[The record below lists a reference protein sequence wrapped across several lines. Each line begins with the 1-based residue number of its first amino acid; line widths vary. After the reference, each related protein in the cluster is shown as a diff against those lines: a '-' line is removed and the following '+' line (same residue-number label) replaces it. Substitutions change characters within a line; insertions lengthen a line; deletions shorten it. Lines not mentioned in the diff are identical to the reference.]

1 MTAAP
6 SAASALTTMAL
17 RKSGATRM
25 TLRRPLLTYLAGPL
39 GQGGAF
45 ADTPATATTMRLRK
59 KLPPTAMTLRTA
71 PPVLPPDHGFSL
83 EFGQGVQTVHYLGR
97 DGVEKSATLPND
109 HPILENFHRGI
120 ELYWRDLEGAAEE
133 FAKKIKAAF

>member
-1 MTAAP
+1 M
-6 SAASALTTMAL
+6 
-17 RKSGATRM
+17 SGSWPVTRM
-25 TLRRPLLTYLAGPL
+25 ALRRPLLTHVPGPYTAMDLHGFGTAG
-39 GQGGAF
+39 
-45 ADTPATATTMRLRK
+45 ATKMRLRK
-59 KLPPTAMTLRTA
+59 KQPPTTMALRTA

-133 FAKKIKAAF
+133 FAQKIKTAF